1 MESLKKPFRP
11 SNGFAL
17 FSLSERAAEREK
29 HFPFDWWER
38 DCLPKRPTSTRT
50 IAAQRMSSFVLGG
63 TGPKKKKKKYLV
75 EKMLGTAYGIQR
87 ESKGL
92 RGYRGRSILMLF
104 FLHIHRMRRGKEDEE
119 EEEEINMRES
129 DTGARSDFLESPRR
143 YVNVNTT

>member
-1 MESLKKPFRP
+1 
-11 SNGFAL
+11 
-17 FSLSERAAEREK
+17 
-29 HFPFDWWER
+29 
-38 DCLPKRPTSTRT
+38 
-50 IAAQRMSSFVLGG
+50 MSSFVLGG
-63 TGPKKKKKKYLV
+63 TGPKNKKKKKKKKKYLV

-129 DTGARSDFLESPRR
+129 DTGARSDFLESPKRR
-143 YVNVNTT
+143 RSRADLQRSLVKADAVINKNYTWHIVAVKSDLFLLLKRRETAVACS